1 MGKLRRS
8 ALRVDSSGPEEVV
21 AVASTTWV
29 APTGRTLTPGMEL
42 SVTGERGR
50 FRFIKHVAC
59 GGKEWVDVFGGKNG
73 HEKTRSFRPEQV
85 AVVHR
90 LKKLR

>member
-1 MGKLRRS
+1 M
-8 ALRVDSSGPEEVV
+8 AEVT
-21 AVASTTWV
+21 TTWV

-42 SVTGERGR
+42 TISGERGR
-50 FRFIKHVAC
+50 FRFIRHVC
-59 GGKEWVDVFGGKNG
+59 SGDKQWVDVLGGKSG
-73 HEKTRSFRPEQV
+73 HEKIRSFRPDRV